1 MCLHMI
7 MVMKYLNWVDLIKL
21 NYLQINNLTVIVKGV
36 EVLLKKLKINKAS
49 GQDDLPEYM
58 LNELADESAPILIAI
73 YMQSLHDS
81 WQ

>member
-1 MCLHMI
+1 MFTHDDGNEISELGG
-7 MVMKYLNWVDLIKL
+7 L

-81 WQ
+81 WE